1 MISRFP
7 FNRKQRR
14 EYFFAINYEWFWK
27 NDAEGE
33 AVLTPDQRINCRSLL
48 EAKALNRF
56 LDDFVVDAELGE
68 ALYPSSFHFVDL
80 TDDVL
85 LEFFLIEKQLPQRFG
100 FRNVFLWIE

>member
-1 MISRFP
+1 MLRVESDKEHSIVLKWRC
-7 FNRKQRR
+7 
-14 EYFFAINYEWFWK
+14 FF
-27 NDAEGE
+27 E